1 MPTAVIT
8 GATQGIGKA
17 IVEKFLQQGF
27 DIAVCARTA
36 SDLENLSAT
45 WKKQYPNTSILTMP
59 VDLADKKQVKT
70 FADFILSKVSSV
82 DVLVN
87 NAGAFF
93 PGKLSDEPD
102 GYLETLMNV
111 NLYSAYH
118 LTRFLLPSMKKN
130 ITHGHI
136 FNISSVAALRAYEN
150 GGAYSITKYA
160 LLGFSDNLRME
171 LMADQIK
178 VTAIMPGAVWTRSWE
193 TSGVS
198 RERLMRADDI
208 ADTVWAAY
216 NLSPSANVDHI
227 VIRPLKGD
235 I

>member
-8 GATQGIGKA
+8 GASQGIGKA
-17 IVEKFLQQGF
+17 IAEKFLQQGF

-36 SDLENLSAT
+36 ADLKNLSAS
-45 WKKQYPNTSILTMP
+45 WAQQYPHAIIHTLP
-59 VDLADKKQVKT
+59 VDLAEKEQVKA
-70 FADFILSKVSSV
+70 FADFVLRKVSAV

-93 PGKLSDEPD
+93 PGKLADEPD
-102 GYLETLMNV
+102 GHLETLMNV

-130 ITHGHI
+130 TNHGHI

-171 LMADQIK
+171 LMEDQIK
-178 VTAIMPGAVWTRSWE
+178 VTAVMPGAVWTRSWE

-198 RERLMRADDI
+198 RERLMRAADI

-216 NLSPSANVDHI
+216 NLSPAANVDHI